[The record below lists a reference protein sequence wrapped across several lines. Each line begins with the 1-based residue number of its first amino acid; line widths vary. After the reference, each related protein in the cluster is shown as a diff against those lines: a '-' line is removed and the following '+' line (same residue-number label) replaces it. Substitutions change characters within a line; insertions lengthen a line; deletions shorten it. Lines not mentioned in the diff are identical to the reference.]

1 MAASGIYTMT
11 PGEMVTLPTARH
23 GIPGVGIT
31 NDFSGAN
38 NYRPVSCDPY
48 APAGQQRSPTG
59 SIPPA

>member
-1 MAASGIYTMT
+1 M
-11 PGEMVTLPTARH
+11 TLPTARH